1 MGVLSAL
8 PFVAGGNLCCCL
20 WLVSGG
26 AIAAYLFQQNQ
37 STPIAA
43 GDGAL
48 VGLFAGLIGAVVVM
62 VVSIPIDLFL
72 GPMERRMLQRVFEM
86 SRNPDLRDMGER
98 ISSRQR
104 EAGAAAFIVGH
115 IFFFMMWLCAGAVFS
130 TVGGLVGALIF
141 KKQTPS
147 GVIDIPPQA

>member
-37 STPIAA
+37 STPIAT

-48 VGLFAGLIGAVVVM
+48 VGLLAGLIGAVVVM

-72 GPMERRMLQRVFEM
+72 GPMERQMLQRFLEM
-86 SRNPDLRDMGER
+86 SRNPDMRDMVER
-98 ISSRQR
+98 VSSRQR
-104 EAGAAAFIVGH
+104 AAGAASFIVAH
-115 IFFFMMWLCAGAVFS
+115 IFFFMMWLCGGAVFS
-130 TVGGLVGALIF
+130 TIGGLLGAMIF
-141 KKQTPS
+141 KKQTPP
-147 GVIDIPPQA
+147 GVIDIPPA

>member
-26 AIAAYLFQQNQ
+26 AIAAYLLQQNQ
-37 STPIAA
+37 STPLAA

-48 VGLFAGLIGAVVVM
+48 VGLLAGLIGAVVVM

-72 GPMERRMLQRVFEM
+72 GPMERQMLQRFLEM
-86 SRNPDLRDMGER
+86 SRNPDMRDMVER
-98 ISSRQR
+98 MSSRQR
-104 EAGAAAFIVGH
+104 EAGAATF
-115 IFFFMMWLCAGAVFS
+115 
-130 TVGGLVGALIF
+130 
-141 KKQTPS
+141 
-147 GVIDIPPQA
+147 

>member
-37 STPIAA
+37 STPIAP

-72 GPMERRMLQRVFEM
+72 GPMERQMLQRFLEM
-86 SRNPDLRDMGER
+86 SRNPDMRDMVER
-98 ISSRQR
+98 MSSRQR
-104 EAGAAAFIVGH
+104 AAGAATFIVGH

-130 TVGGLVGALIF
+130 TLGGLLGAMIF
-141 KKQTPS
+141 KKQTPP
-147 GVIDIPPQA
+147 GVIDLPPQA